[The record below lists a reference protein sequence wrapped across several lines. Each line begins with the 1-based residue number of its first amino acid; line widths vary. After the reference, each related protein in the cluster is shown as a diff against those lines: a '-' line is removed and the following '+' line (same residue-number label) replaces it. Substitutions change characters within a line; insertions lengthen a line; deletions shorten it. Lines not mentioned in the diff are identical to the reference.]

1 MTANKYIFTDNE
13 NLRVFE
19 SHEEMSEDFAGKLLA
34 GQGWV
39 LWDDTAQKLIA
50 VVSSENGYQI
60 CDVAGLAE

>member
-1 MTANKYIFTDNE
+1 MNK
-13 NLRVFE
+13 
-19 SHEEMSEDFAGKLLA
+19 DFAEKLFG

-39 LWDDTAQKLIA
+39 LWDDAAQKLIA